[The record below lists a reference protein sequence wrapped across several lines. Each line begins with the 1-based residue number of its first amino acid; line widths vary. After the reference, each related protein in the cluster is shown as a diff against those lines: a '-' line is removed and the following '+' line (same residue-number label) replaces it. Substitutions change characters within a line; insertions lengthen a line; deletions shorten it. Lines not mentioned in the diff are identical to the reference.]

1 MEVDFTSSHRD
12 ALWVETDRDCYQRS
26 IGMPCVLG
34 SEHKASVPDADNLV
48 PYFFTHKAFRWNA
61 RILAG
66 KCRLAIVPSGHNVCT
81 FFNCKPA
88 GQVCYIL

>member
-1 MEVDFTSSHRD
+1 MGGKRIEI
-12 ALWVETDRDCYQRS
+12 ANQRS
-26 IGMPCVLG
+26 IGMPCVLR
-34 SEHKASVPDADNLV
+34 SEHKASVPDADNPV
-48 PYFFTHKAFRWNA
+48 PYFFTRKAFRWNA

-66 KCRLAIVPSGHNVCT
+66 KCRLAIAPSGHNVCT